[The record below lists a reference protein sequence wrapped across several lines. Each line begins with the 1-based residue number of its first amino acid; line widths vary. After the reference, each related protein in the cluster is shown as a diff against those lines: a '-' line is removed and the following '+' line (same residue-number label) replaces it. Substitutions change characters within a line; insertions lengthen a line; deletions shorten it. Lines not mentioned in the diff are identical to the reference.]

1 MPDTSLPALEQV
13 LIRTELDRPWFHAG
27 EVRRLPEPTWRD
39 ILASGLLREAEVAGW
54 ATCDCAWDVHDE
66 EVRYAPPESAWAGRP
81 YISCPEAG
89 VRWVEP
95 DELRQWVI
103 DLDQLA
109 TALGA
114 ALACSGRVEELVPG
128 RLWLLGRTP
137 LGGRTRDVF
146 LARGAAE
153 PRGAVGVIEAC
164 PRARAA
170 AAPVVLVPE
179 VVPRLEAQGPDA
191 PTVLP
196 LTSVAALSGR
206 KITIDRDYLE
216 DACRG
221 ESAPPVAA
229 TPIPPPGPGFTPA
242 PGVTWSDVEIRF
254 SDVHTVAVRVGE
266 ARGVFHY
273 AQMGMADGRSSMPTE
288 QWKLLHTFATAPG
301 NVLDWTSREARRRN
315 KKRCE
320 YLVAD
325 LRRFFG
331 IEGGAPIEYSRRDKG
346 WRPLFRLFA

>member
-1 MPDTSLPALEQV
+1 MPDVSLPALEQI
-13 LIRTELDRPWFHAG
+13 LIRAEFDRPWFHAG
-27 EVRRLPEPTWRD
+27 DVRRLPEPTLTAL
-39 ILASGLLREAEVAGW
+39 LATGLLREAESATW
-54 ATCDCAWDVHDE
+54 ATCDCSWDLHDE
-66 EVRYAPPESAWAGRP
+66 EVCVAPPESAWAGRP

-95 DELRQWVI
+95 DELRQWAV
-103 DLDQLA
+103 DVPCLA
-109 TALGA
+109 TALAA
-114 ALACSGRVEELVPG
+114 ALACTGRVEELLPG

-137 LGGRTRDVF
+137 VGDRTRDVF
-146 LARGAAE
+146 LARGVTDPLGGPAAIE
-153 PRGAVGVIEAC
+153 SCARFRTAV
-164 PRARAA
+164 
-170 AAPVVLVPE
+170 APVLLVPQI
-179 VVPRLEAQGPDA
+179 VPPPDA
-191 PTVLP
+191 WSGKAPRVLP
-196 LTSVAALSGR
+196 LTSVVALAGR
-206 KITIDRDYLE
+206 DLVVDRGYLE
-216 DACRG
+216 SACREEG
-221 ESAPPVAA
+221 APRTPSVVASAP
-229 TPIPPPGPGFTPA
+229 TPKFTAPPGS
-242 PGVTWSDVEIRF
+242 TWADVEIRF

-273 AQMGMADGRSSMPTE
+273 AQLGMADGRSTMPTE

-346 WRPLFRLFA
+346 WRPLFRLSA